1 MTLIFTPD
9 RVNFQIGQ
17 GCLVKRFDQWESKMS
32 EILTNHK
39 PDRVTFQSCKLVLTE
54 QMTMIYHQHLQ
65 IFSLIQIFLLRQI
78 FSPNQTETRKYI
90 LETVKS
96 VKCLII
102 VTWVATENSGQFCH
116 TTQYSFLFQVQF
128 WDWLH
133 DRIQDKDHDVFPN
146 KGPAWSSH
154 RGGAGEK

>member
-1 MTLIFTPD
+1 
-9 RVNFQIGQ
+9 
-17 GCLVKRFDQWESKMS
+17 MS

-39 PDRVTFQSCKLVLTE
+39 PDKVTFQSCKLVLTE

-78 FSPNQTETRKYI
+78 FPPNQTETRKYI

-102 VTWVATENSGQFCH
+102 VTLEAMENSGQFCH
-116 TTQYSFLFQVQF
+116 TTQYSFYYFRFNSEIDYMTGYKTKTMMCSPIKDQHGAVIGVAQV
-128 WDWLH
+128 
-133 DRIQDKDHDVFPN
+133 KN
-146 KGPAWSSH
+146 KIKALNIYFFTYFF
-154 RGGAGEK
+154 RNIMVKL